1 MSEKDWNGKP
11 SIDKPWLK
19 YYTDEQ
25 KNTPI
30 PKMSVYDYLLECNRQ
45 YKGRVALNY
54 FNRKITYE
62 ELFNNIDKVAVAL
75 TQKGVKKGNIITVS
89 LPNIPEAVY
98 LFYAVSK
105 LGAIVN
111 MVDPRTSSEGIKN
124 YTKEVESK
132 IIFIIDSYYN
142 KVKNFVGEGIV
153 NEIITISPADSLPI
167 GLNFAYKAKEF
178 IEGLRDKEKKVVF
191 DDTTTNW
198 PTFIRNTNLK
208 KEIVSSYEENSPLAI
223 VHTGGTTG
231 VPKGVVLSNENI
243 NAVAL
248 QSVLTGIDMK
258 REHNWLDIM
267 PPFIAYGLGMG
278 LHLPL
283 TIGMETILIPQFD
296 PKKFDDLLLKY
307 RPIHMVGVPSHWG
320 HIINSKKLANQD
332 LSYVIAPTVG
342 GDAMDKKLE
351 VEANEFLRKHGC
363 TSEIVKGYG
372 LTEVCGGRNC
382 TRK

>member
-332 LSYVIAPTVG
+332 LSYVIAP
-342 GDAMDKKLE
+342 
-351 VEANEFLRKHGC
+351 
-363 TSEIVKGYG
+363 S
-372 LTEVCGGRNC
+372 
-382 TRK
+382 